1 MTPLP
6 NPLHERFSTLMAA
19 GNNATEAYRT
29 LRPYVKNPHA
39 LGWKL
44 MQRPEIRS
52 RIDEI
57 RLGVS
62 ERAVLSLAEKRDI
75 LRRMAEGEIP
85 TKITR
90 PDGSTLDMLAA
101 VVADAKIAGEVG
113 RKEALEGVLP
123 FKLEFNVPHRD
134 QYDGNILGW
143 VLPSTS

>member
-1 MTPLP
+1 MNPLP

-29 LRPYVKNPHA
+29 LRPFARNPHA

-44 MQRPEIRS
+44 MRRPEIRS

-57 RLGVS
+57 RSGVS
-62 ERAVLSLAEKRDI
+62 EKVVLSLAQKREI

-85 TKITR
+85 TKITK
-90 PDGSTLDMLAA
+90 PDGTVIDMLAA

-113 RKEALEGVLP
+113 RKETLVGVLP
-123 FKLEFNVPHRD
+123 FKLVFNIPHRSQAD
-134 QYDGNILGW
+134 FGKCEEKQLK
-143 VLPSTS
+143 